1 MSYCFSFLFFC
12 VVTIRNTGI
21 KFACSNVVERKDN
34 TLKNQLL
41 VTSRSQSV
49 RPSSSA
55 LQNYSFDST
64 TPEYGLDLPVYYKRM
79 QGVVASV
86 NGFFLIFT
94 MAFPRQKVSFSVT
107 SFLFPCLIKNASTAF
122 SLTELAYLAYQMLE
136 EVAEAQKDAG

>member
-86 NGFFLIFT
+86 NGFFFNLHNG
-94 MAFPRQKVSFSVT
+94 VSPSKGFFFSDIV
-107 SFLFPCLIKNASTAF
+107 
-122 SLTELAYLAYQMLE
+122 SLSVPY
-136 EVAEAQKDAG
+136 